1 MLLKEIQESIRQ
13 TEAQAKTSWG
23 ALLKRP
29 NLRRTIVSALPLI
42 FQSFSGI
49 ALVFGFSTYFFALAR
64 VADPFLG
71 SLILQIVVLAG
82 NLTSFYFMDKFG
94 RRVLL
99 IGGGA
104 VLAAASYSMGG
115 MGWLDAAKQSTGIAL
130 VAVCSFWAFIYAN
143 TLGPIGTLPSV
154 ICVQLC

>member
-1 MLLKEIQESIRQ
+1 
-13 TEAQAKTSWG
+13 
-23 ALLKRP
+23 
-29 NLRRTIVSALPLI
+29 
-42 FQSFSGI
+42 
-49 ALVFGFSTYFFALAR
+49 